1 MYSNTKLTKGEI
13 TRMSC
18 MVGLDWDSLAGLM
31 NIPYSEREQIRVD
44 YGNYLSFSSKAK
56 KIFELFNESTF
67 FDRHILII
75 YFKELGRHDL
85 EKEMLPVDQVFRD
98 GEFSLPH
105 DPSVIYILEVFLPI
119 LNILR
124 YKK

>member
-1 MYSNTKLTKGEI
+1 
-13 TRMSC
+13 